1 MMYNIIIK
9 DEREVIPMKHFMVIC
24 HRGHCG
30 TGHSTEIKFV
40 FIANNAIEAM
50 DKARKMPSVK
60 HTRLAMI
67 VKEITATEYN
77 EYRQISAYE
86 RFNQTSISTKRRGR
100 R

>member
-1 MMYNIIIK
+1 
-9 DEREVIPMKHFMVIC
+9 MKYFMVIC

-40 FIANNAIEAM
+40 FIADNAIEAM

-60 HTRLAMI
+60 HTRLAMM
-67 VKEITATEYN
+67 VKEITNIEYTEF
-77 EYRQISAYE
+77 RQISAYE
-86 RFNQTSISTKRRGR
+86 KFNQTSIRGR